1 MLRWLASNLGTL
13 ILSLLLALLVWMVAV
28 NEENPIEAG
37 VYSEAVPI
45 ELLNTPSNLILTQVT
60 LTHTT
65 VSLRAPRAVWETLN
79 LANLRIT
86 ADLTGLSAGT
96 HEVPLLGVV
105 DIPATQITSLQPA
118 SLSLTLEERASRERP
133 VRVEAQ
139 GEPAPGYEP
148 GEIALSTSVATV
160 SGPASAVDRVSEV
173 IAALALDG
181 LKRDIN
187 TELSL
192 TAVDAAGKP
201 VAGVALNPLT
211 VQVILPITQKV
222 GYRDVAVSPVITGQ
236 VASGYRITNIT
247 VSPLVI
253 TVSSADPLKVSEL
266 LGFVN
271 TEPLDISG
279 ASDDIT
285 RQLTL
290 ALPAGV
296 SLVGEQSVL
305 VQVNIAAIESGLTV
319 PRQLEVQ
326 GLGVGLAATPSPTT
340 VDVVLTGPLPLLDQL
355 KPTDV
360 RVMLDVTGL
369 QPGTYQ
375 ITPQVLL
382 LSDRLRAEAVL
393 PSVIEVVIAEA
404 GTVTPTATLTLTP
417 TLTATPSP
425 TRRPPPT
432 ATPTPTLT
440 PTLAAPF

>member
-1 MLRWLASNLGTL
+1 
-13 ILSLLLALLVWMVAV
+13 MVAV

-45 ELLNTPSNLILTQVT
+45 ELLNTPSNLILTQVA
-60 LTHTT
+60 LTQTT
-65 VSLRAPRAVWETLN
+65 VSLRAPRSIWETLS

-96 HEVPLLGVV
+96 HEVPLHGVV

-148 GEIALSTSVATV
+148 GEIALSALVATV
-160 SGPASAVDRVSEV
+160 SGPASAVDRVSE
-173 IAALALDG
+173 ILAVLTLDG
-181 LKRDIN
+181 SKRDIN
-187 TELSL
+187 TELAL
-192 TAVDAAGKP
+192 VPVDTAGKP
-201 VAGVALNPLT
+201 VTGVALNPLT
-211 VQVILPITQKV
+211 VQIILPITQKI

-247 VSPLVI
+247 VSPLII

-279 ASDDIT
+279 ASDDIIQ
-285 RQLTL
+285 QLAL
-290 ALPAGV
+290 ALPPGV
-296 SLVGEQSVL
+296 SLVGNQSVL

-319 PRQLEVQ
+319 PRQLELQ
-326 GLGVGLAATPSPTT
+326 GLGVGLAAMPAPAT
-340 VDVVLTGPLPLLDQL
+340 VDVILTGPLPLLDQL
-355 KPTDV
+355 QPTDV
-360 RVMLDVTGL
+360 RVMLDLTGL
-369 QPGTYQ
+369 TVGTYQ
-375 ITPQVLL
+375 ISPEVIL
-382 LSDRLRAEAVL
+382 LSSKLRAESVL
-393 PSVIEVVIAEA
+393 PSVIEVVITEA
-404 GTVTPTATLTLTP
+404 GTATPTPTITP
-417 TLTATPSP
+417 TPTTLPTPTP

-432 ATPTPTLT
+432 VTPTPSPT